1 MNPKQL
7 AALAA
12 AALTVGAVALIADTK
27 DVKNEK
33 PADIKKEDV
42 GTEKLAALDDGGLAY
57 VRDVELLDGGRGQKI
72 VTGPPG
78 CVRRPSKSPVVTCRR
93 RFSDGGVVDPGP
105 LNRFP
110 ASEAQGPQCQPI
122 ACSVFLGEDPDAEEV
137 ERIKARPAKVKP

>member
-1 MNPKQL
+1 MTPKQI

-12 AALTVGAVALIADTK
+12 AALAVGAVAFIADTK
-27 DVKNEK
+27 DIPNAK
-33 PADIKKEDV
+33 PTDIKKDDV
-42 GTEKLAALDDGGLAY
+42 YTEKLAALDDGGLAY

-78 CVRRPSKSPVVTCRR
+78 CVRRPKALPAAACLR

-110 ASEAQGPQCQPI
+110 ASEAQGAQCQPV

-137 ERIKARPAKVKP
+137 DRIRNRPVKP